1 MGRIVRG
8 LFGGGA
14 DKEAKQ
20 EAQKS
25 RELQAVSND
34 RQLAEGN
41 RADNKAAISRRPP
54 RGRRL
59 FEDGPDGMSAVLG
72 G

>member
-1 MGRIVRG
+1 M
-8 LFGGGA
+8 
-14 DKEAKQ
+14 
-20 EAQKS
+20 
-25 RELQAVSND
+25 SND
-34 RQLAEGN
+34 RQLAEVN